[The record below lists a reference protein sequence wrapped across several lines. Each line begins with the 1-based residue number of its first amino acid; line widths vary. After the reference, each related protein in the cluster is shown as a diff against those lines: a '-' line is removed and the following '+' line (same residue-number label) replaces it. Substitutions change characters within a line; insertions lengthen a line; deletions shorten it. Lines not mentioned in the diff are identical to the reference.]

1 MLNLQGENRKMFNF
15 ENLDEKT
22 RGFMLEAISEAEAS
36 GNIYSSTRFNDA
48 GQKQW
53 LPLLKEAAKE
63 HDEHWLAYQ
72 LEAKGLMKDFEGAM
86 TPSGGYTVKHIPH
99 TAAETMAEGQFNR
112 FYILGL
118 CRRARVEGISQLEVC
133 RAKKSLVPRRES
145 ENLIGSKI
153 SVDYVEAQLLK
164 TSDSFKSS
172 LIKPNSGISMKLP

>member
-1 MLNLQGENRKMFNF
+1 MFNF

-22 RGFMLEAISEAEAS
+22 RGYMLEAISEAEAF
-36 GNIYSSTRFNDA
+36 GNIYFSARFNDA
-48 GQKQW
+48 GYKQW

-63 HDEHWLAYQ
+63 HNEHWLAYQ
-72 LEAKGLMKDFEGAM
+72 LEAKGLMKDFEGSM
-86 TPSGGYTVKHIPH
+86 TPSGGYTVKHVPH

-118 CRRARVEGISQLEVC
+118 CKRSKAESISQLEVY
-133 RAKKSLVPRRES
+133 RAKKSVVPRRES

-164 TSDSFKSS
+164 TADSFKSS
-172 LIKPNSGISMKLP
+172 LLKPNSGISMRLS

>member
-1 MLNLQGENRKMFNF
+1 MFNF

-22 RGFMLEAISEAEAS
+22 RGFMLEAISEADAS
-36 GNIYSSTRFNDA
+36 GNIYFSARFNGA

-72 LEAKGLMKDFEGAM
+72 LETKGLMKDFEGAM
-86 TPSGGYTVKHIPH
+86 TPSGGYTVKHTPH

-118 CRRARVEGISQLEVC
+118 CKRAKAENISDLEIY
-133 RAKKSLVPRRES
+133 RAKKSNAPRSQS
-145 ENLIGSKI
+145 EALIGTKI
-153 SVDYVEAQLLK
+153 SADDVEAQLLK

-172 LIKPNSGISMKLP
+172 LVKPNSGISMKLP

>member
-1 MLNLQGENRKMFNF
+1 MFNF

-22 RGFMLEAISEAEAS
+22 RGFMIEAISEAEKS
-36 GNIYSSTRFNDA
+36 NNIYHSTRFNDA
-48 GQKQW
+48 GFKEW

-72 LEAKGLMKDFEGAM
+72 LEVKRLMKGFEGAA
-86 TPSGGYTVKHIPH
+86 TPSGGYTVKHTPH

-118 CRRARVEGISQLEVC
+118 CKRAKAEGISQLEIY
-133 RAKKSLVPRRES
+133 RAEKSNVPRPVS
-145 ENLIGSKI
+145 EALLGTKI
-153 SVDYVEAQLLK
+153 STDDVEAQLLK

-172 LIKPNSGISMKLP
+172 LVKPNSGISMKLP

>member
-1 MLNLQGENRKMFNF
+1 MFNF

-36 GNIYSSTRFNDA
+36 GNIYSSARFNDA

-72 LEAKGLMKDFEGAM
+72 LEVKGLMKDFEGAM
-86 TPSGGYTVKHIPH
+86 TPSGGYTVKHTPH

-118 CRRARVEGISQLEVC
+118 CKRAKAENISDLEIY
-133 RAKKSLVPRRES
+133 RAKKSDAPRSQS
-145 ENLIGSKI
+145 EALIGTKI
-153 SVDYVEAQLLK
+153 STDDVEAQLLK

-172 LIKPNSGISMKLP
+172 LVKPNSGISMKLP

>member
-1 MLNLQGENRKMFNF
+1 MFNF

-22 RGFMLEAISEAEAS
+22 RSFMLEAIIDAEKS
-36 GNIYSSTRFNDA
+36 NNIYYSARFNDA
-48 GQKQW
+48 GFAQW

-72 LEAKGLMKDFEGAM
+72 LEAKGMMKDYEGSM
-86 TPSGGYTVKHIPH
+86 TPSGGYTVKHTPH
-99 TAAETMAEGQFNR
+99 SAAGTMAEGQFNR

-118 CRRARVEGISQLEVC
+118 CKRARAEGVSQLEIY
-133 RAKKSLVPRRES
+133 RAKKSIIPRRES

-164 TSDSFKSS
+164 TSDSFKSP
-172 LIKPNSGISMKLP
+172 LLKPNSGLSMKLP

>member
-1 MLNLQGENRKMFNF
+1 MFNF

-36 GNIYSSTRFNDA
+36 GNIYSSARFNDA

-72 LEAKGLMKDFEGAM
+72 LEVKGLMKDFEGAM
-86 TPSGGYTVKHIPH
+86 TPSGGYTVKHTPH

-118 CRRARVEGISQLEVC
+118 CK
-133 RAKKSLVPRRES
+133 RAKAENISDLEIYRAKISNAPRSQS
-145 ENLIGSKI
+145 EALIGTKI
-153 SVDYVEAQLLK
+153 PTDDVEAQLLK

-172 LIKPNSGISMKLP
+172 LVKPNSGISMKLP